1 MRNALKWVD
10 SWICPMGAR
19 WNLSW
24 AQPWEWSLRTHFWRG
39 QMRWCCMTDGMQSMP
54 VLLFFLLMKAM
65 SGGMSSTKLFSSA
78 SRSQSLVQALRF
90 AHHVL
95 GFDNALAC
103 ADSKRVSGQAQ
114 IQLPVRTPGKQARP
128 LTVDEVR
135 ALHAIADGRTHSK
148 VDRCVA
154 SGLLF
159 ALYGRCR
166 VSDLN
171 FIHEILHDVSGGT
184 GFIEV
189 TTRHHKS
196 ARTVQQKSM
205 LLPIVVSCA
214 GVSQFPW
221 VDSWIANRKAC
232 GLPTSG
238 LVDGAMMPAPILG
251 ETLWIGWSGPCQQAK
266 WQVYWK
272 ASSNVTMA
280 AWAVTAWKRLHWAGL
295 QKPKYHETKGGS
307 LVAMPRQWRTQIPS
321 TAETWALALWTLY
334 RRSSTWCVLG
344 RSVRT
349 RPGRTT
355 SRTRLELL
363 AAHQPMWSCSLSLR
377 PSWRR
382 CNLPH
387 QSWSRSSWPQQ
398 CRRRSR
404 RQLRP

>member
-1 MRNALKWVD
+1 MLVDAKCSEVGRQLDLSDESQMELVLGSAMGVKSPNTFLKRANALMLYD
-10 SWICPMGAR
+10 R
-19 WNLSW
+19 WNAINASASFL
-24 AQPWEWSLRTHFWRG
+24 PFDEGDVWRY
-39 QMRWCCMTDGMQSMP
+39 
-54 VLLFFLLMKAM
+54 VLDNSKLL
-65 SGGMSSTKLFSSA
+65 TSA

-114 IQLPVRTPGKQARP
+114 IQLSIRTPGKQARP

-251 ETLWIGWSGPCQQAK
+251 ETLWIG
-266 WQVYWK
+266 
-272 ASSNVTMA
+272 
-280 AWAVTAWKRLHWAGL
+280 
-295 QKPKYHETKGGS
+295 
-307 LVAMPRQWRTQIPS
+307 
-321 TAETWALALWTLY
+321 
-334 RRSSTWCVLG
+334 
-344 RSVRT
+344 
-349 RPGRTT
+349 
-355 SRTRLELL
+355 
-363 AAHQPMWSCSLSLR
+363 
-377 PSWRR
+377 
-382 CNLPH
+382 
-387 QSWSRSSWPQQ
+387 
-398 CRRRSR
+398 
-404 RQLRP
+404 